1 MKYVI
6 AVSVLAAVAAGASS
20 SCSSNTNVSSQSD
33 FVVLSECAKFRGD
46 IVIDGAKEEGIADLT
61 TISVAGV
68 EEITGSLII
77 QNLYNLQTV
86 TFPSLTSTGSLKV
99 LNNTKV
105 YKLDFPTLTSID
117 DLQLIN
123 DPSLQE
129 FNYLNIS
136 STGNFQIINTHIGSL
151 NPFVAS
157 KATNIEIASNNQLVQ
172 LDFSSVEKMDGY
184 INIANNGRNA
194 NVSFAELTSVGG
206 NASFA
211 DVYALDISK
220 LGTVADD
227 FSLYTNT
234 FTNLTVASL
243 SAAKKAITLS
253 DNDFE
258 AISFP
263 VLTTIGASLN
273 IANNSNFHSIADT
286 TFPKLKS
293 IPGSMILEGSFDNI
307 TFPSLKSV
315 GGLVNLSGTGELSCK
330 EASKELSAANKIECS
345 LETVDNSSDSS
356 EEGGGDSSH
365 KTSGASQSAIIATA
379 LGGALALF
387 VACL

>member
-20 SCSSNTNVSSQSD
+20 CSSNINISSQSD
-33 FVVLSECAKFRGD
+33 LAALSDCSTFQAD
-46 IVIDGAKEEGIADLT
+46 IVIDGAEEEGIADLT

-86 TFPSLTSTGSLKV
+86 AFPSLTSTGSLKV
-99 LNNTKV
+99 LNNTNV

-117 DLQLIN
+117 DLQIIN

-172 LDFSSVEKMDGY
+172 LDFSSVEEMDGY

-211 DVYALDISK
+211 DVNTLDISK
-220 LGTVADD
+220 LDTIDDD

-243 SAAKKAITLS
+243 SEAKKSITLS

-263 VLTTIGASLN
+263 VLTTIGSSLN
-273 IANNSNFHSIADT
+273 IANNSNLNSIAGT
-286 TFPKLKS
+286 TFPELKS
-293 IPGSMILEGSFDNI
+293 IPGSMYLEGSFDNI
-307 TFPSLKSV
+307 TFPSLKTV
-315 GGLVNLSGTGELSCK
+315 GGLVNLSGTGELTCN

-345 LETVDNSSDSS
+345 LETVDDSSDGD
-356 EEGGGDSSH
+356 EEGDGGDSS
-365 KTSGASQSAIIATA
+365 KKSGASQSAIIATA
-379 LGGALALF
+379 LSAALALF
-387 VACL
+387 AACL

>member
-6 AVSVLAAVAAGASS
+6 AVSALAALAAGAT
-20 SCSSNTNVSSQSD
+20 SCSSNINISSQSD
-33 FVVLSECAKFRGD
+33 LQSLSDCSTFQAD
-46 IVIDGAKEEGIADLT
+46 IVIDGSEEEDIADLT
-61 TISVAGV
+61 TISVDGV
-68 EEITGSLII
+68 QEITGSLII
-77 QNLYNLQTV
+77 QNLYSLQTV
-86 TFPSLTSTGSLKV
+86 AFPSLTSTGSLKV
-99 LNNTKV
+99 LNNTNV
-105 YKLDFPTLTSID
+105 YKLDFPELTSID
-117 DLQLIN
+117 DLQIIN

-129 FNYLNIS
+129 FNYQNIS

-151 NPFVAS
+151 NPFVAT
-157 KATNIEIASNNQLVQ
+157 KATNIEIASNGQLVQ
-172 LDFSSVEKMDGY
+172 LDFSTVEEMDGY

-211 DVYALDISK
+211 DVYTLDISK
-220 LGTVADD
+220 LDTVDDD

-234 FTNLTVASL
+234 FSNLTVASL
-243 SAAKKAITLS
+243 SQAKKSITLS

-263 VLTTIGASLN
+263 VLTTIGSSLN
-273 IANNSNFHSIADT
+273 IANNSNFNSISDT

-315 GGLVNLSGTGELSCK
+315 DGLVSLSGTGELTCK
-330 EASKELSAANKIECS
+330 EASKELSAADKIDCS
-345 LETVDNSSDSS
+345 LETVDGSSDDG
-356 EEGGGDSSH
+356 EDGDSGSN
-365 KTSGASQSAIIATA
+365 KTSGASQSVVVATV
-379 LGGALALF
+379 LGGTLALLA
-387 VACL
+387 ACL